1 MPAYEAVIGLEVHAE
16 LLTQSK
22 LFCES
27 AAHFGGAPNTHVGPV
42 SLGLPGTLPVLNR
55 EVLTLA
61 VKAGLATH
69 CRIPPVTKFD
79 RKHYFYP
86 DLPKGY
92 QITQAEQ
99 PIAEAGWLDIQV
111 GEEVR
116 RIRLTRIHMEE
127 DAGKLVHAGA
137 DRMSGSVYSLVD
149 YNRAGVPL
157 IEIVSEPDLRT
168 PEEARLYFEELRG
181 ILMAIGVCDGKM
193 QEGSMRCDANVSI
206 RPVGSDV
213 LGTRVELKNINS
225 FRFLQK
231 ALEYEIQRQRVAL
244 ETGETLIQE
253 TRLWD
258 ENRNRTIAMRSKEDA
273 HDYRYFPDPDL
284 IWYTLDPDWVQELA
298 DSLPELPAV
307 RRARYQQE
315 LALGAEDAAILVAN
329 EDWGAF
335 FDIFARTQA
344 AHAPQVAKW
353 LLGDVAGYLNEKSL
367 TLAAVAETP
376 RLLEMFTELAN
387 LVANGTLSSKLAK
400 TVLLQMLETG
410 DMPAEI
416 VKAQGMQQI
425 SDSSALLL
433 VIDGVLDQQPE
444 QVAQF
449 LEGKEKVIGFLV
461 GQIMRQ
467 TKGQADP
474 GLTQTLLREALER
487 RRG

>member
-27 AAHFGGAPNTHVGPV
+27 AAHFGGHPNTHVGPV

-61 VKAGLATH
+61 VRAGLATH
-69 CRIPPVTKFD
+69 CRIPAATKFD

-92 QITQAEQ
+92 QITQADQ

-111 GEEVR
+111 GDVVR

-157 IEIVSEPDLRT
+157 IEIVSEPDLRS

-206 RPVGSDV
+206 RPVGSEI

-231 ALEYEIQRQRVAL
+231 ALEYEIHRQQIAL
-244 ETGETLIQE
+244 ETGETLVQE

-284 IWYTLDPDWVQELA
+284 IWYTLDPAWVEDIRQQ
-298 DSLPELPAV
+298 LPELPAA
-307 RRARYQQE
+307 RRQRYRTE
-315 LALGAEDAAILVAN
+315 LGLSDEDAAILVAN
-329 EDWGAF
+329 DDWGAF
-335 FDIFARTQA
+335 FNLFAQTQTQ
-344 AHAPQVAKW
+344 HASQVAKW
-353 LLGDVAGYLNEKSL
+353 LLGDVAGYLNEKGLSL
-367 TLAAVAETP
+367 SAVADTARLTQMFADLAA
-376 RLLEMFTELAN
+376 
-387 LVANGTLSSKLAK
+387 LVAGGTLSSKLAK
-400 TVLLQMLETG
+400 TVLLQMLATG
-410 DMPAEI
+410 TSPDEI

-425 SDSSALLL
+425 SDSSALLA

-449 LEGKEKVIGFLV
+449 LEGKEKVVGFLV

-474 GLTQTLLREALER
+474 GRTQTLLREALER